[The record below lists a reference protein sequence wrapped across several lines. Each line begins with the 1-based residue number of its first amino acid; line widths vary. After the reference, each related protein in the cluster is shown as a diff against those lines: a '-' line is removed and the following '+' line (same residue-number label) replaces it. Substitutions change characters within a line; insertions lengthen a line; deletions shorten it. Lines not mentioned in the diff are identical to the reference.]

1 MSKLNISVSPHIRSN
16 QTTRKIM
23 LDVIIAMLP
32 AFGASIWLFGVRSLY
47 ITSVCIL
54 TCILGEIIFEL
65 IVKREVTAGDLS
77 AVVTGMLLSFNLPVN
92 IPAWQAIVGSLI
104 AIVVIKQLFGGIGY
118 NFANPAIAARVAMF
132 LSFPDT
138 MSKFTPART
147 AADLTSYAT
156 PLSELKSGAAAT
168 PTLWQMLIG
177 DRGGCLGETCA
188 IALLI
193 GFVYLLCRRVITWHI
208 PTVFVG
214 TVFVLSL
221 IAGGDVTDA
230 VYQILG
236 GGLLLGAI
244 FMATDYVTSPPT
256 AWGKVIFG
264 FGCGLVT
271 FAIRYLG
278 AYAEGVSFAILFMN
292 ILTPYISKLT
302 AHKPFG
308 LVKEKE
314 EA

>member
-16 QTTRKIM
+16 SSTTKIM

-47 ITSVCIL
+47 ITSICIL

-77 AVVTGMLLSFNLPVN
+77 AVVTGMLLAFNLPAE
-92 IPAWQAIVGSLI
+92 IHAWQAIVGSLI
-104 AIVVIKQLFGGIGY
+104 AIVVVKQLFGGIGY
-118 NFANPAIAARVAMF
+118 NFVNPAIAARVAMF
-132 LSFPDT
+132 LSFPEA
-138 MSKFTPART
+138 MSKFAPALK
-147 AADLTSYAT
+147 AEADLTSYAT
-156 PLSELKSGAAAT
+156 PLAEIKSGAAAT

-188 IALLI
+188 IAFLI
-193 GFVYLLCRRVITWHI
+193 GFVYLICRRGITWHI
-208 PTVFVG
+208 PVVYVG
-214 TVFVLSL
+214 TVFALSL
-221 IAGGDVTDA
+221 IVGGDLTA
-230 VYQILG
+230 ATYQILS

-264 FGCGLVT
+264 LGCGLIT
-271 FAIRYLG
+271 FAIRYWG
-278 AYAEGVSFAILFMN
+278 AYPEGVSFAILFMN

-308 LVKEKE
+308 MVKEGE
-314 EA
+314 